1 MRALRELLSEQ
12 REDKIEETGT
22 ETTGEDGEGHL
33 KVKGSDGEVIN
44 TITFFEKEVQ
54 DKKYA
59 LEEHML

>member
-12 REDKIEETGT
+12 REDKIEETET

-33 KVKGSDGEVIN
+33 KVKGSDEEVIN
-44 TITFFEKEVQ
+44 TITLFEKEVQ
-54 DKKYA
+54 DKKYV